1 MLKQFYEKLLPSQGV
16 YCVTSIDNNK
26 NVRNRFAESLDD
38 LINLITGVNSSST
51 NIFVAPGSFVG
62 HSRKAE
68 SSAFLRSFFIDL
80 DVGHDKPYDSKQDA
94 QDAIEHLCAT
104 AELPPPVIVDS
115 GGGIHAY
122 WIFDED
128 VPYATWKPYA
138 VKFKAKV
145 QEYIPIDPAVTADA
159 ARIMRAPY
167 TFNQK
172 YSPPLETKV
181 LALDYHTYSFDAF
194 VEYLGAE
201 ESAVESVLATVSKGL
216 DEDTLKML
224 KHDNIETVFQIIAER
239 SLKDEGCNQ
248 IKHILMNAASLEEP
262 LWHSGLSIARHC
274 VDWEWAI
281 HAMSEDYPK
290 YDAEQTLRKA
300 NETNGKP
307 HSCAIFDSRNP
318 GGCKDCPFRGRITN
332 PLALGRHLK
341 EAPPNEENEVRVAS
355 GTASVTEAPPT
366 FPDYLKP
373 YQRGANGGIYFVP
386 PSDSETDPVL
396 LFEHDVYPVKRM
408 FSRVDGECLLLRVNL
423 PKDPMREFMFPMH
436 SINAQDRFNEAMGKY
451 GVTFNSRAAA
461 EHMRYY
467 INKWY
472 KYMLNIAAAEAMRT
486 QMGWTEE
493 NDGFVVGHSEI
504 KRDGSVIKSAASPLI
519 NSMAKAC
526 ARAGSYDLWKA
537 AAQRLNDVGAELH
550 AFTVLVA
557 FASPLAK
564 FTTTGGGMLCLTGPS
579 GFGKSGALFAGLSVY
594 GNPREL
600 ALMGKSNATEN
611 AMTAWFTGLKN
622 IPLGIDEASNKEG
635 KELSELIHR
644 STSGKGRLRMKSNV
658 DAVRDIE
665 QTASSYII
673 GSSNQSL
680 YDKMFMVKGS
690 PDGEVARLI
699 ELSITSCLPLQRN
712 PEYGREVFD
721 VFRLNYGHAVYEYIP
736 HVFKV
741 GEAYITA
748 TINGWIRRFQEKFGN
763 EPAYRYY
770 ENMISAG
777 MTAGELINQCS
788 IVKYDLER
796 IFHEVV
802 LEVIKIR
809 DETVKVNGFDYKSLI
824 GEYMNR
830 YQTGVLVI
838 SDTRITREP
847 RTALI
852 ARIEVT
858 NGMFYVSKTE
868 FRKFLAELQISGRE
882 FEHALTKDGI
892 LSYRGKQRLS
902 NGWSG
907 VVSTPISVYGFK
919 VDIPPEMLN
928 G

>member
-1 MLKQFYEKLLPSQGV
+1 MIKQFYEKLLPSQGV
-16 YCVTSIDNNK
+16 YCVTSIDNYK
-26 NVRNRFAESLDD
+26 NVRNRFAESLND
-38 LINLITGVNSSST
+38 LINIVTGLTSHDT

-80 DVGHDKPYDSKQDA
+80 DVGSDKPYDSKQDA
-94 QDAIEHLCAT
+94 QDAIEYLCVT

-128 VPYATWKPYA
+128 VPYAMWKPYA
-138 VKFKAKV
+138 TKFKAKV
-145 QEYIPIDPAVTADA
+145 QEYIPIDPAVTADG
-159 ARIMRAPY
+159 ARIMRAPF
-167 TFNQK
+167 TFNCK
-172 YSPPLETKV
+172 HSPPLETNLISTEIHV
-181 LALDYHTYSFDAF
+181 YSFNAF
-194 VEYLGAE
+194 AEYLGVE
-201 ESAVESVLATVSKGL
+201 DSSVAVVLATASKGL

-248 IKHILMNAASLEEP
+248 IKHILMNAAALEEP

-290 YDAEQTLRKA
+290 YDSEQTVRKA

-307 HSCAIFDSRNP
+307 HSCSIFESRNP

-341 EAPPNEENEVRVAS
+341 EAPQDEEDEVRA
-355 GTASVTEAPPT
+355 APGVPDAAEKPPA

-373 YQRGANGGIYFVP
+373 YQRGASGGIYFVP
-386 PSDSETDPVL
+386 SSDSETDPIL
-396 LFEHDVYPVKRM
+396 LFEHDVYPIKRM
-408 FSRVDGECLLLRVNL
+408 FSRADGECLLLRVNL
-423 PKDPMREFMFPMH
+423 PKDPMREFLFPMH
-436 SINAQDRFNEAMGKY
+436 SISAQDRFNEAMGKY

-472 KYMLNIAAAEAMRT
+472 KYMLNISAAETMRT

-493 NDGFVVGHSEI
+493 YDGFVVGHAEI
-504 KRDGSVIKSAASPLI
+504 KRDFSVIKSAASPLI

-526 ARAGSYDLWKA
+526 VRAGSYDLWKT
-537 AAQRLNDVGAELH
+537 AAQRLNEVGAELH
-550 AFTVLVA
+550 AFTMLIS
-557 FASPLAK
+557 FASPLARL
-564 FTTTGGGMLCLTGPS
+564 TTTGGGMLCLTGPS
-579 GFGKSGALFAGLSVY
+579 GYGKSGALFAGLSVY

-611 AMTAWFTGLKN
+611 AMTAWFLGLKN

-635 KELSELIHR
+635 KEISELIHR
-644 STSGKGRLRMKSNV
+644 STNGKGRLRMKSNV
-658 DAVRDIE
+658 DAVREIE
-665 QTASSYII
+665 QSASSYII
-673 GSSNQSL
+673 GTSNQSM
-680 YDKMFMVKGS
+680 YDKMFAFKGS
-690 PDGEVARLI
+690 PDGEAARLI
-699 ELSITSCLPLQRN
+699 ELSITSCLPMQKD

-721 VFRLNYGHAVYEYIP
+721 VFRLNYGHAVYDYIP
-736 HVFKV
+736 HLFKV
-741 GEAYITA
+741 GDPYITQI
-748 TINGWIRRFQEKFGN
+748 INGWIRRFQDKFGN
-763 EPAYRYY
+763 DPSYRYY
-770 ENMISAG
+770 ENMIATG
-777 MTAGELINQCS
+777 MTAGELISQCG
-788 IVKYDLER
+788 IVKFDLER

-809 DETVKVNGFDYKSLI
+809 DDTVKVNGFDYKSLL
-824 GEYMNR
+824 GEFMNR
-830 YQTGVLVI
+830 FQTGVLVL
-838 SDTRITREP
+838 SDTRVTREP
-847 RTALI
+847 RGALV

-868 FRKFLAELQISGRE
+868 FRKFLAELQISARE

-892 LSYRGKQRLS
+892 LSYKGKQRLS

-907 VVSTPISVYGFK
+907 VVATPISVYGFK
-919 VDIPPEMLN
+919 VDIPPEMVHE
-928 G
+928 